1 MSPHRSGNHTP
12 LLTTQVDIEDC
23 PVADVPLTE
32 IYDTGNATLID
43 DYLSVLKRYVVQ
55 QIEDTIWLDDQS
67 TTPLFDA
74 GFPIFHRKAD
84 GAVQS
89 LRRPALQRLIDQT
102 IRNRPNVTDLVR
114 VEILIRFQIPISK
127 LPRQSRSPPTIPSVV
142 GGLNDDESDHRESQT
157 GVSGLQSS
165 APQDNPAPTAN
176 RSPNE
181 TDLQFIGPPLLD
193 DATGP
198 PDETT
203 ERTNTAGSNF
213 RGMPINIPEPANRA
227 RPRFDDE
234 MSYHTGQVGR
244 PGYRDT
250 TEPRGPR
257 GRLAF
262 QAEDGGTPRTQ
273 FTHASGHTANSH
285 APITHGAESFEDY
298 MQQFMS
304 SEVKYKDFRKTVVQ
318 KYDSSR
324 QDSFVHWYKLFCATC
339 LQWGLWCPP
348 YESVEPD
355 NIHGCWWS
363 LLPASVRTQEAFMSA
378 LLYGVLSQDTVF
390 PVGSREHSALATTFV
405 QYSIEIGRD
414 VTAPPPSNT
423 RDRYSSSTPI
433 IRRIEAA
440 PLSADALSGTPN
452 SLGEQDM
459 DLLVRAMS
467 HNQAASA
474 ACIGCNQPGHTLT
487 DCNRFVDYI
496 VAESLGQ
503 RHPQL
508 KHQVTAAH
516 SQFRSRINMR
526 NADGRPPAALARSVR
541 SIVTHAASTT
551 LATNDDA
558 DASSYP
564 SGTGSSQP
572 TDVDDD
578 KPPDGYQLNALRGSF
593 PASSEDFEMCFVDA
607 DPRSCILPDVLLPF
621 FKSVCSNALPFH
633 TPGDVLAIDS
643 TSFLFRRLSETY
655 DPESRAV
662 FAHADNGSM
671 ACTTSNASLLFS
683 YRPLSSTSS
692 KVRLFDAGS
701 HSHHPDGVDSSAFL
715 LLLFRPSL
723 TMSPRICHCAIA
735 KQFASDGYSMTSS
748 EDRVGMIRFPH
759 RTPSAATE
767 DICTRLQPTRLLGGL
782 TFTDSLSLPSPADR
796 LAPLPGGSDRFIVRS
811 LLTATPEA
819 PTP

>member
-1 MSPHRSGNHTP
+1 MVDTMAPGRLYHPDDHIVMV
-12 LLTTQVDIEDC
+12 VDIEDC

-43 DYLSVLKRYVVQ
+43 EYLSVLKRYVVQ

-74 GFPIFHRKAD
+74 GFAIFHRKAD

-165 APQDNPAPTAN
+165 APQDNLAPAAN

-203 ERTNTAGSNF
+203 ERMNTAGSNF
-213 RGMPINIPEPANRA
+213 RGMPINISEPANRA
-227 RPRFDDE
+227 RPRFNDE
-234 MSYHTGQVGR
+234 VSHDTGQVGR

-262 QAEDGGTPRTQ
+262 QADDGGTPRTQ
-273 FTHASGHTANSH
+273 FTHVSGRTANSH
-285 APITHGAESFEDY
+285 APITYGAESFEDY

-318 KYDSSR
+318 KCDSSR

-390 PVGSREHSALATTFV
+390 PVGSREHSAV
-405 QYSIEIGRD
+405 QGCTANAGYDAVYS
-414 VTAPPPSNT
+414 
-423 RDRYSSSTPI
+423 
-433 IRRIEAA
+433 
-440 PLSADALSGTPN
+440 
-452 SLGEQDM
+452 
-459 DLLVRAMS
+459 LLRL
-467 HNQAASA
+467 HHPRLQAAS
-474 ACIGCNQPGHTLT
+474 LT
-487 DCNRFVDYI
+487 VNEIPRQRR
-496 VAESLGQ
+496 AELFSSYLRRLQ
-503 RHPQL
+503 D
-508 KHQVTAAH
+508 
-516 SQFRSRINMR
+516 F
-526 NADGRPPAALARSVR
+526 LARERIAGRNYS
-541 SIVTHAASTT
+541 
-551 LATNDDA
+551 
-558 DASSYP
+558 
-564 SGTGSSQP
+564 
-572 TDVDDD
+572 
-578 KPPDGYQLNALRGSF
+578 
-593 PASSEDFEMCFVDA
+593 
-607 DPRSCILPDVLLPF
+607 
-621 FKSVCSNALPFH
+621 
-633 TPGDVLAIDS
+633 
-643 TSFLFRRLSETY
+643 
-655 DPESRAV
+655 AV
-662 FAHADNGSM
+662 
-671 ACTTSNASLLFS
+671 
-683 YRPLSSTSS
+683 
-692 KVRLFDAGS
+692 
-701 HSHHPDGVDSSAFL
+701 
-715 LLLFRPSL
+715 
-723 TMSPRICHCAIA
+723 
-735 KQFASDGYSMTSS
+735 
-748 EDRVGMIRFPH
+748 
-759 RTPSAATE
+759 
-767 DICTRLQPTRLLGGL
+767 
-782 TFTDSLSLPSPADR
+782 
-796 LAPLPGGSDRFIVRS
+796 
-811 LLTATPEA
+811 
-819 PTP
+819 